1 MSFPYAMTTTSES
14 LLFRLQHGGQ
24 KPDEKAWEDFVSLYT
39 PLMFFWARKMGL
51 EQNDAADLVQD
62 ALTRVFQKL
71 PGLKYDAAG
80 SFRGWLRTVTINR
93 YRELCRRKS
102 HGESP
107 ASQSMI
113 EGLAPVEVAE
123 STWDIDYA
131 RLLVGQAMESMKE
144 DFAPATWEALKL
156 VMKDQSSVDVAA
168 SETGVSSWTIY
179 SARSKLMKRLR
190 EELDGLL

>member
-1 MSFPYAMTTTSES
+1 MTTTSES
-14 LLFRLQHGGQ
+14 LLFRLQLGGE
-24 KPDEKAWEDFVSLYT
+24 KPDDVAWEEFVSLYT

-51 EQNDAADLVQD
+51 DQNDAADLVQD
-62 ALTRVFQKL
+62 VLTRVFQKL
-71 PGLKYDAAG
+71 PQLKYDAAG

-113 EGLAPVEVAE
+113 EGLAPVQVAE

-131 RLLVGQAMESMKE
+131 KLLVAQAMEGMK
-144 DFAPATWEALKL
+144 DNFAPATWEALKL
-156 VMKDQSSVDVAA
+156 VMKDQCKVDDAA
-168 SETGVSSWTIY
+168 GQTRVSAWTIY
-179 SARSKLMKRLR
+179 SARARLMKRLR